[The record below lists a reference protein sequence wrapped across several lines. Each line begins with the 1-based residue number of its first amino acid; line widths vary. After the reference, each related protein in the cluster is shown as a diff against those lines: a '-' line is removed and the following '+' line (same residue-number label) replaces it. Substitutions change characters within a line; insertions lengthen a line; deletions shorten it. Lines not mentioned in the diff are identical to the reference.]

1 METPYKRLR
10 EEAGLTQGELSAL
23 LGMATQQYQ
32 LYESGRRQGQTKT
45 TVRIAR
51 ALAEK
56 LNRPAG
62 EVLAELTQVD
72 EKDQP
77 QLETVA

>member
-10 EEAGLTQGELSAL
+10 EEAGLSQGELSAL

-32 LYESGRRQGQTKT
+32 LYESGKRNGQMKT

-51 ALAEK
+51 ALAGK
-56 LNRPAG
+56 LGRSPSD
-62 EVLAELTQVD
+62 VLAELTQVD
-72 EKDQP
+72 SKSEQP
-77 QLETVA
+77 VTAA